1 MIIISFYTSNGTP
14 QSGLIPTID
23 IADVVLDTLIVDNE
37 NMSGL
42 ISMSH
47 AYKYDFTIYDDS
59 KTYAIT
65 VDGGAVLNNLDRYQ
79 FATNEEDSG
88 VVDIAVLKKIAIN
101 RWKVDEDNKQLIF
114 YDDDNTTPL
123 YTFDLKDKD
132 GNSATRNIFERV
144 PV

>member
-1 MIIISFYTSNGTP
+1 MIILSFYTSNGIP

-65 VDGGAVLNNLDRYQ
+65 VDGGSGLIDSDRYQ
-79 FATNEEDSG
+79 FASNENNTVESGINSAVNSLSGIIITSELNIKGEDS
-88 VVDIAVLKKIAIN
+88 DTLKTLS
-101 RWKVDEDNKQLIF
+101 DEIENLSI
-114 YDDDNTTPL
+114 TITPVAN
-123 YTFDLKDKD
+123 FHD
-132 GNSATRNIFERV
+132 
-144 PV
+144 